1 MQVVVIRVDE
11 IGLKNKN
18 KMFFMNQL
26 KNNIQNKI
34 SEHDIVKIF
43 NNRIYLIP
51 QGNREITE
59 KDTDILK
66 KIFGIHSF
74 SIAEKTDLDIDLIKN
89 KVYEVVKK
97 YLEKNND
104 YKTFKISVN
113 RADKS
118 FPYNSQEFAGM
129 IGEFTLNYF
138 PQLKVDL
145 NNPELNVEIDIR
157 TEGTFIFSSR
167 LEGPGGL
174 PVGTS
179 SRGTALLSGGIDS
192 PVATLL
198 MMRRGMLLNAVNF
211 YSPPF
216 TGPKSLSK
224 ILKIGSIVSE
234 YTSFPFYLYVVPLT
248 KIQLHFKEIKE
259 NKYSVVLQRRSMM
272 RITNKISDI
281 TNTQVLV
288 SGESLG
294 QVASQ
299 TLENL
304 LTISDSSQKVVLRPL
319 IGYTKNETIKLSQKF
334 GMYET
339 SILPYEDSCSVF
351 IPPKPA
357 TKSDINHIKSIENS
371 LPHLR
376 ELEKEALDET
386 KKYKIEDRKVSEIDH
401 FES

>member
-1 MQVVVIRVDE
+1 MQAVVVRVDE

-18 KMFFMNQL
+18 KMYFMNQL
-26 KNNIQNKI
+26 KNNIQRKI
-34 SEHDIVKIF
+34 SQNLTCEIF

-51 QGNREITE
+51 QDSRKITV
-59 KDTDILK
+59 KDIDALK

-74 SIAEKTDLDIDLIKN
+74 SIAQKVELNTESIKN
-89 KVYEVVKK
+89 KVYEVAKNS
-97 YLEKNND
+97 LENNN
-104 YKTFKISVN
+104 YRTFKISVN
-113 RADKS
+113 RANKS

-145 NNPELNVEIDIR
+145 NNPELNIEIDIR
-157 TEGTFIFSSR
+157 AEGAFIFSGR
-167 LEGPGGL
+167 LEGLSGL

-216 TGPKSLSK
+216 TGPKSLTK
-224 ILKIGSIVSE
+224 ILKIASIVSE
-234 YTSFPFYLYVVPLT
+234 FMSVPFYLYVVPLT
-248 KIQLHFKEIKE
+248 KIQLLFKDIKE
-259 NKYSVVLQRRSMM
+259 NRYSVILQRRSMM
-272 RITNKISDI
+272 RIANKISDI
-281 TNTQVLV
+281 TNTKVLV

-299 TLENL
+299 TIENL
-304 LTISDSSQKVVLRPL
+304 LTISDSSQKTILRPL
-319 IGYTKNETIKLSQKF
+319 IGFTKNETIKLSQKF
-334 GMYET
+334 GTYET

-351 IPPKPA
+351 VPPKPA
-357 TKSDINHIKSIENS
+357 TKSNINRIKSIEDS
-371 LPHLR
+371 LTNLS
-376 ELEKEALDET
+376 ELELEALNEA
-386 KKYKIEDRKVSEIDH
+386 KKYKIEDSKILEIDH

>member
-1 MQVVVIRVDE
+1 MQVVIVRVDE

-18 KMFFMNQL
+18 KMFFMHKL
-26 KNNIQNKI
+26 KDNIQSKI
-34 SEHDIVKIF
+34 SQNFIF
-43 NNRIYLIP
+43 RVNNNRIYLIS
-51 QGNREITE
+51 QQNMGITV
-59 KDTDILK
+59 KDVDILK

-74 SIAEKTDLDIDLIKN
+74 SIAEKTESNIDSIKIQVY
-89 KVYEVVKK
+89 KVAKK
-97 YLEKNND
+97 SLENNN

-113 RADKS
+113 RANKS
-118 FPYNSQEFAGM
+118 FPYNSQEFAGIM
-129 IGEFTLNYF
+129 GEFILNNF

-145 NNPELNVEIDIR
+145 NHPELNIEIDIR
-157 TEGTFIFSSR
+157 KEGTFIFNNR
-167 LEGPGGL
+167 LEGPSGL

-179 SRGTALLSGGIDS
+179 SKGTVLLSGGIDS

-216 TGPKSLSK
+216 TGPKSLNK

-234 YTSFPFYLYVVPLT
+234 FTSFPFYLYVVPLT
-248 KIQLHFKEIKE
+248 KIQLLFRDIKE
-259 NKYSVVLQRRSMM
+259 DKYSVILQRRAMM

-281 TNTQVLV
+281 TKTKVLV

-299 TLENL
+299 TIENL

-319 IGYTKNETIKLSQKF
+319 IGFTKNETIKLSKKF
-334 GMYET
+334 GLYET

-351 IPPKPA
+351 IPSKPA
-357 TKSDINHIKSIENS
+357 TKSNINHIKSIEDS
-371 LPHLR
+371 LPHLS
-376 ELEKEALDET
+376 ELEKEVLDEA
-386 KKYKIEDRKVSEIDH
+386 KKYKIEDSKVSEIDH

>member
-1 MQVVVIRVDE
+1 MKVVIVRVDE

-18 KMFFMNQL
+18 KKFFMNQL
-26 KNNIQNKI
+26 KENIQSKI
-34 SEHDIVKIF
+34 SQNFIF
-43 NNRIYLIP
+43 KVNNNRIYLIP
-51 QGNREITE
+51 RSNMKISI
-59 KDTDILK
+59 KDINILK

-74 SIAEKTDLDIDLIKN
+74 SIAEKTQLDIDSIKN
-89 KVYEVVKK
+89 KVYEIAKNS
-97 YLEKNND
+97 LENNN
-104 YKTFKISVN
+104 YSTFKISVN
-113 RADKS
+113 RANKS

-129 IGEFTLNYF
+129 MGEFTLNYF

-145 NNPELNVEIDIR
+145 NHPELNIEIDIR
-157 TEGTFIFSSR
+157 KEGAFIFNNR
-167 LEGPGGL
+167 LEGASGL

-179 SRGTALLSGGIDS
+179 SKGTVLLSGGIDS

-216 TGPKSLSK
+216 TGPKSLNK
-224 ILKIGSIVSE
+224 ILKISSIVSE
-234 YTSFPFYLYVVPLT
+234 YMSFPFYLYVVPLT
-248 KIQLHFKEIKE
+248 KIQLLFRDIKE
-259 NKYSVVLQRRSMM
+259 NKYSVILQRRAMM

-281 TNTQVLV
+281 TNTKVLV

-299 TLENL
+299 TIENL
-304 LTISDSSQKVVLRPL
+304 LTISNSSQKDLLRPL
-319 IGYTKNETIKLSQKF
+319 IGFTKNETIKLSQKF
-334 GMYET
+334 GLYET

-357 TKSDINHIKSIENS
+357 TKSNINHIKSIEDS
-371 LPHLR
+371 LPHLS
-376 ELEKEALDET
+376 ELEKEALVEA
-386 KKYKIEDRKVSEIDH
+386 KKYKIEDSKVSEIDH

>member
-34 SEHDIVKIF
+34 SGHAIVKIF

-74 SIAEKTDLDIDLIKN
+74 SIAEKTELDIDSIKN
-89 KVYEVVKK
+89 KVYEVAKNA
-97 YLEKNND
+97 LENNN
-104 YKTFKISVN
+104 YKTFKISVI
-113 RADKS
+113 RANKS

-145 NNPELNVEIDIR
+145 NNAELNIEIDIR
-157 TEGTFIFSSR
+157 TEGVFIFSSR
-167 LEGPGGL
+167 LEGPSGL

-179 SRGTALLSGGIDS
+179 SRGTVLLSGGIDS
-192 PVATLL
+192 PVAALL
-198 MMRRGMLLNAVNF
+198 MTRRGMLLNAVNF

-248 KIQLHFKEIKE
+248 KIQLYFKDIKE
-259 NKYSVVLQRRSMM
+259 NKYSVILQRRSMM

-281 TNTQVLV
+281 TNTKVLV

-299 TLENL
+299 TMENL

-319 IGYTKNETIKLSQKF
+319 IGYTKNETIKLSKKF
-334 GMYET
+334 GLYET

-351 IPPKPA
+351 IPSKPA

-371 LPHLR
+371 LPRLS
-376 ELEKEALDET
+376 ELEEEALNDV
-386 KKYKIEDRKVSEIDH
+386 KKYKIEDSKISEIDR